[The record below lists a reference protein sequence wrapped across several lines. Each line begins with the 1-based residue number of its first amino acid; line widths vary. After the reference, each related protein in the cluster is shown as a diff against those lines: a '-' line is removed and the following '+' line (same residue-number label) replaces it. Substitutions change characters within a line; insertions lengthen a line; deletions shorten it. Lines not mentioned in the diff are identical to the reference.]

1 MNAAGGLYPSL
12 GRYFKSL
19 TDLAEAGCMSR
30 QRARDCL
37 DGKKVFTD
45 AEKKAIAA
53 NIALKIAESQG
64 SYLGFSRAEYGNAIA
79 AWYGDYDAF
88 DAVYRKKVKNV

>member
-37 DGKKVFTD
+37 DGKKNFTEE
-45 AEKKAIAA
+45 EKKAISA
-53 NIALKIAESQG
+53 NIALRITTAKGAAPTDVADGI
-64 SYLGFSRAEYGNAIA
+64 LAIK
-79 AWYGDYDAF
+79 AWGGHF
-88 DAVYRKKVKNV
+88 DEIYRKKV

>member
-12 GRYFKSL
+12 GRYFPKL
-19 TDLAEAGCMSR
+19 ADLAEAGCMSR

-37 DGKKVFTD
+37 DGKKEFTD

-53 NIALKIAESQG
+53 NILAKL
-64 SYLGFSRAEYGNAIA
+64 LNARNNTPVDFENA
-79 AWYGDYDAF
+79 MEAWDGAF
-88 DAVYRKKVKNV
+88 DAIYRKKVKNV

>member
-37 DGKKVFTD
+37 DGKKNFTD

-53 NIALKIAESQG
+53 NIAIKITLG
-64 SYLGFSRAEYGNAIA
+64 SYTDFSRAEYGNAIA
-79 AWYGDYDAF
+79 AWQGDYDAF

>member
-1 MNAAGGLYPSL
+1 MNASGGLYPSL

-19 TDLAEAGCMSR
+19 TDLANAGCMSR

-37 DGKKVFTD
+37 DGKKEFTE

-53 NIALKIAESQG
+53 NISMRIHLNVTACYTCLD
-64 SYLGFSRAEYGNAIA
+64 LMDLTDA
-79 AWYGDYDAF
+79 ATAWNGHF
-88 DAVYRKKVKNV
+88 DEIYRKKVKNV